1 MEAPEPIILLVDD
14 DPLCRRLYTGV
25 LEENGYKPVVLSD
38 GLEGVE
44 FCRRKRPD
52 LIVSDWVMKDLNGP
66 EFLEHVRKNR
76 DLLDVY
82 FIMLTGRTGV
92 ERIVEVLDKGADDFI
107 SKPVDQRELLAR
119 VRTGLRVVQLQKEL
133 KAANREQA
141 KLLVEREKALNALA
155 QELAQASEYVQS
167 LLPHPLEGEI
177 HTNWQYIPC
186 AQLGGDALGY
196 HWIDPDHFAIYLLDV
211 SGHGVGAA
219 LLSVSVIN
227 TLRLRTLPN
236 TDFLDPVSV
245 VNSLNA
251 TFSMSEHDDRFFT
264 IWYGVYEKSTG
275 DLVYGGGGHPPAI
288 LVRANAEVSPNSLD
302 LKSEGRI
309 VGAFSDT
316 VFQSHRCR
324 IEPGDSLYV
333 YSDGVLDSVLVG
345 GKPVCLLEFQEF
357 LVQQEPLRKNN
368 TERILSK
375 IRENQ
380 GSEFFEDDYSMLQV
394 VFSR

>member
-25 LEENGYKPVVLSD
+25 LEENGYKPVTLSD

-119 VRTGLRVVQLQKEL
+119 VRTGLRVVRLQKEL
-133 KAANREQA
+133 KEANREQA
-141 KLLVEREKALNALA
+141 KLLVERERALNALA

-167 LLPHPLEGEI
+167 LLPHPLQGEI
-177 HTNWQYIPC
+177 HTDWQYIPC

-219 LLSVSVIN
+219 LLSVSVID

-245 VNSLNA
+245 LNSLNM
-251 TFSMSEHDDRFFT
+251 TFSMSEHDDQFFT

-275 DLVYGGGGHPPAI
+275 NLVYGGGGHPPAI
-288 LVRANAEVSPNSLD
+288 LVRGNTGATPSSLD
-302 LKSEGRI
+302 LTSDGRI

-316 VFQSHRCR
+316 VFRSHSCR

-345 GKPVCLLEFQEF
+345 GKAVCLREFQDF
-357 LVQQEPLRKNN
+357 LMQQEPLRKNN
-368 TERILSK
+368 TERILCK

>member
-1 MEAPEPIILLVDD
+1 
-14 DPLCRRLYTGV
+14 
-25 LEENGYKPVVLSD
+25 
-38 GLEGVE
+38 
-44 FCRRKRPD
+44 
-52 LIVSDWVMKDLNGP
+52 
-66 EFLEHVRKNR
+66 
-76 DLLDVY
+76 
-82 FIMLTGRTGV
+82 
-92 ERIVEVLDKGADDFI
+92 
-107 SKPVDQRELLAR
+107 VDQRELLAR